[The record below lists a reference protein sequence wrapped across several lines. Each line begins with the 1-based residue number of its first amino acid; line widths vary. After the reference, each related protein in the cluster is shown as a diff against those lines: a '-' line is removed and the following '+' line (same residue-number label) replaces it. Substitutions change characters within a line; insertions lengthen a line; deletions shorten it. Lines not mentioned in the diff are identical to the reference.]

1 MTAGASNTA
10 VPNDAA
16 DPVGFTHELFGVD
29 GKTAVV
35 TGGTSGIGAMI
46 AEGLVRA
53 GARVVISSR
62 KPQACADTAARL
74 SELGDCVGVPADV
87 STPDGAR
94 TLAHAVDD
102 VFGGRLDIL
111 INNAG
116 ATWGA
121 PLADYP
127 DSAWDKLVDLNL
139 TGVFRL
145 TVALLEPLRAAG
157 SGADPA
163 RVVNIGS
170 IAGLRVTSMENYAY
184 SATKAAVHMLTKHL
198 AGHLTGENVTVNAIA
213 PGYFESRMSAFV
225 FDDPAAKQ
233 QLEHDIPQGRTGTL
247 PDIAGLVQFLAS
259 RGGAY
264 LTGAVIPLDGGVVD
278 CT

>member
-1 MTAGASNTA
+1 MTAGAADGTA
-10 VPNDAA
+10 
-16 DPVGFTHELFGVD
+16 GSTEFTTGLFGVA
-29 GKTAVV
+29 GKTALV

-53 GARVVISSR
+53 GARVVVSSR
-62 KPQACADTAARL
+62 KQQACEDTASRL
-74 SELGDCVGVPADV
+74 RRLGDCTGVAADV
-87 STPDGAR
+87 STPDGTA
-94 TLAHAVDD
+94 TLAHAVDN
-102 VFGGRLDIL
+102 VFGGTLDIL
-111 INNAG
+111 VNNAG

-121 PLADYP
+121 PLEDYP

-145 TVALLEPLRAAG
+145 TVALLDSLRAAAG
-157 SGADPA
+157 VEDPA
-163 RVVNIGS
+163 RVINIGS
-170 IAGLRVTSMENYAY
+170 IAGLRVTSLENYAY
-184 SATKAAVHMLTKHL
+184 SATKAAVHMLTRHL

-225 FDDPAAKQ
+225 FADPTAKE
-233 QLEHDIPQGRTGTL
+233 QLEHDIPQGRTGSL

-264 LTGAVIPLDGGVVD
+264 LTGSVIPLDGGVVD